1 MGAYHTGSCFWSTDG
16 GAVLW
21 TALARVAG
29 GLCTLVWGLL
39 SARVG
44 TVSVAL
50 PVVVAQEPSV
60 WSAHKAG
67 FFLALGLGARPC
79 LCLIGAVGLSLRV
92 CVCVRVGVCACVS
105 LSVCL
110 CVFLGIYGGGRVGM
124 SYHCCF

>member
-44 TVSVAL
+44 TVSVAVI
-50 PVVVAQEPSV
+50 PVVMAQEPSQC
-60 WSAHKAG
+60 G
-67 FFLALGLGARPC
+67 RPPKV
-79 LCLIGAVGLSLRV
+79 ALSLP
-92 CVCVRVGVCACVS
+92 
-105 LSVCL
+105 
-110 CVFLGIYGGGRVGM
+110 
-124 SYHCCF
+124 